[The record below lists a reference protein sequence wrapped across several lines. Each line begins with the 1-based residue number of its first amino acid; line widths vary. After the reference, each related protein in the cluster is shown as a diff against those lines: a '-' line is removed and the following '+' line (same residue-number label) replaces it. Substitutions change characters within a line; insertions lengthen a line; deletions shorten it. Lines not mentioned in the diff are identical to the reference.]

1 MKKARDALVE
11 VKNQVS
17 KWAESK
23 PHITQEEKDKLL
35 DAVAKSENWL
45 TEKEEAQ
52 VISSSRL
59 AVLPIPSPY
68 FTIIMYV

>member
-11 VKNQVS
+11 VKNQIS

-52 VISSSRL
+52 VISSARL
-59 AVLPIPSPY
+59 TLIPY
-68 FTIIMYV
+68 CTITMYVCCRR